1 MIEKRKGGTPQ
12 LNYISGGED
21 RRRRDSLPRVQ
32 PGFMIT
38 TFLEAELSTVKGA
51 VREELT
57 LSLKVCR
64 D

>member
-21 RRRRDSLPRVQ
+21 RRRRRDSLPRAQ

-51 VREELT
+51 AREELT
-57 LSLKVCR
+57 LS
-64 D
+64 